1 MKCTCKVSCRRKVA
15 TASTALFLLDVAC
28 KASEMEVMEEHGGVR
43 LKRLFALVVSGADTG
58 NVHNIAM
65 TGTIC
70 GGHLLF

>member
-1 MKCTCKVSCRRKVA
+1 
-15 TASTALFLLDVAC
+15 
-28 KASEMEVMEEHGGVR
+28 MEEHGGVR